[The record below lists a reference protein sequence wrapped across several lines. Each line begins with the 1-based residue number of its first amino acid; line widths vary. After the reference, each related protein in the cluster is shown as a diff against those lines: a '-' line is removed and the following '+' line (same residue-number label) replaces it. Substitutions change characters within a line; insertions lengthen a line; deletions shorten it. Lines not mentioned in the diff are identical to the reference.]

1 MKSFSLKRMMQFSKL
16 QLNEL
21 FLNKTAAEAIKFL
34 LLHSFSITFICLAMK
49 RNDGIKECVSLIELL
64 SLLFSY
70 YFSFLN
76 MFGDLVAKKG
86 LVNKISVPATLSEK
100 QASLYYSTLLMG
112 TMILIPS
119 IIISN
124 IILQAAIPFVFGD
137 EVNGLH
143 LIFGGGG
150 KGIKMNLIAAILIL
164 YLIILTPLA
173 LLYRKYKKVY
183 FWSMFIAF
191 ILSYM

>member
-49 RNDGIKECVSLIELL
+49 RNDGIKECISLIELL

-86 LVNKISVPATLSEK
+86 LVNKISVPAALSEK

-112 TMILIPS
+112 TMILQS
-119 IIISN
+119 VGVVSCM
-124 IILQAAIPFVFGD
+124 
-137 EVNGLH
+137 
-143 LIFGGGG
+143 
-150 KGIKMNLIAAILIL
+150 IKI
-164 YLIILTPLA
+164 
-173 LLYRKYKKVY
+173 R
-183 FWSMFIAF
+183 SC
-191 ILSYM
+191 